1 MGASNSLPQSETIN
15 WKNLKTEQI
24 SDIPNLYGIS
34 DEANKLVQK
43 ITLPAL
49 SESSSSDLDNV
60 FLSKINNVQTNSASN
75 QNQVSENFS
84 STSPFISSEMYK
96 YVMNKYQ
103 QQNMVG
109 GAGNDLE
116 DDSETTSTSSSSEST
131 KSSSESSSSPSPVQQ
146 KAAKGKS
153 KPKSKK
159 TVAKKP
165 KQTKQNTEAFLDYV
179 SSSAHTGGSI
189 TDNSSVANENNIT
202 ISSVRTSQIN
212 LISE

>member
-1 MGASNSLPQSETIN
+1 MGASKSLPQTETIN

-34 DEANKLVQK
+34 AEANKLVEK
-43 ITLPAL
+43 INVPQL
-49 SESSSSDLDNV
+49 SESSSSDLDHL
-60 FLSKINNVQTNSASN
+60 FLTKINNNNSVTNEK
-75 QNQVSENFS
+75 VSENFS

-109 GAGNDLE
+109 GAANDLNDE
-116 DDSETTSTSSSSEST
+116 SETTSTSSSSDSS
-131 KSSSESSSSPSPVQQ
+131 KSSSSSSSPVEQ
-146 KAAKGKS
+146 KPAKGKGRKGKAKAVVKGK
-153 KPKSKK
+153 KPKSNKK
-159 TVAKKP
+159 
-165 KQTKQNTEAFLDYV
+165 NTEAFLDYI

-202 ISSVRTSQIN
+202 VSSVRTSQIN

>member
-43 ITLPAL
+43 INVPEL
-49 SESSSSDLDNV
+49 SESSSSDLDNL
-60 FLSKINNVQTNSASN
+60 FLSKINNTQTVSANN
-75 QNQVSENFS
+75 QATENFS

-109 GAGNDLE
+109 GAANELE
-116 DDSETTSTSSSSEST
+116 DDSATTSTSSSSDSS
-131 KSSSESSSSPSPVQQ
+131 KSSSSSSSTPTP
-146 KAAKGKS
+146 KEPAKGRGKGKKTGVKKS
-153 KPKSKK
+153 KP
-159 TVAKKP
+159 AKK
-165 KQTKQNTEAFLDYV
+165 NTEAFIDYV

-202 ISSVRTSQIN
+202 VSSVRTSQIN

>member
-15 WKNLKTEQI
+15 WKNLKTEQF

-34 DEANKLVQK
+34 AEANKLVQK
-43 ITLPAL
+43 INVPEL
-49 SESSSSDLDNV
+49 SESSSTDLDNL
-60 FLSKINNVQTNSASN
+60 FLSKVNNTQTISANN
-75 QNQVSENFS
+75 QATENFS

-109 GAGNDLE
+109 GAGNDLD
-116 DDSETTSTSSSSEST
+116 DDSATTSTSSSSDSS
-131 KSSSESSSSPSPVQQ
+131 KSSSSSSSSTPTP
-146 KAAKGKS
+146 KEPAKGRGKGKKSVAKKS
-153 KPKSKK
+153 KPTKK
-159 TVAKKP
+159 
-165 KQTKQNTEAFLDYV
+165 NTEAFIDYV

-189 TDNSSVANENNIT
+189 TDNSSVINENNIT
-202 ISSVRTSQIN
+202 VSSVRTSQIN

>member
-15 WKNLKTEQI
+15 WKNVQTDQF

-34 DEANKLVQK
+34 AEANKLVQK
-43 ITLPAL
+43 INVPEL
-49 SESSSSDLDNV
+49 SESSSSDLDNL
-60 FLSKINNVQTNSASN
+60 FLSKINNNLSTTN
-75 QNQVSENFS
+75 QNQASESFS

-109 GAGNDLE
+109 GAGNDLD
-116 DDSETTSTSSSSEST
+116 DDSETTSTSSSSESS
-131 KSSSESSSSPSPVQQ
+131 KSSSESSSSSSPVEQ
-146 KAAKGKS
+146 KPAKGKGKS
-153 KPKSKK
+153 KSKK
-159 TVAKKP
+159 TVIKKNKP
-165 KQTKQNTEAFLDYV
+165 VKKNTEAFLDYV

>member
-1 MGASNSLPQSETIN
+1 MGASNSLPQTETIN

-34 DEANKLVQK
+34 AEANRLVEK
-43 ITLPAL
+43 INVPKL
-49 SESSSSDLDNV
+49 SESSSTDLDHL
-60 FLSKINNVQTNSASN
+60 FLNKNDNNITYDK
-75 QNQVSENFS
+75 VSENFS

-109 GAGNDLE
+109 GATNDLNDE
-116 DDSETTSTSSSSEST
+116 SETTSTSSSSES
-131 KSSSESSSSPSPVQQ
+131 SDSSSSTPIKQ
-146 KAAKGKS
+146 KPAKGKA
-153 KPKSKK
+153 KGKK
-159 TVAKKP
+159 TKTTKK
-165 KQTKQNTEAFLDYV
+165 NTDAFLDYI

-202 ISSVRTSQIN
+202 VSSVRTSQIN